1 MEKINNSIDSLESN
15 FKNKVID
22 FLREVRIKYPNVE
35 IFEWIRS
42 NDRQKELYSIGRR
55 WIPWE
60 KPVTWTIQSN
70 HFLGKAV
77 DLVFRV
83 NWVQKWEWDYQ
94 YLIEVAKKYWI
105 NNLAPK
111 ELCHFECDW
120 TIYNPMQW
128 YEWQY
133 KNKYWDNWTIFKDL
147 SAIDKLIE
155 EWNIK
160 ELAYFILIWLERIKK

>member
-1 MEKINNSIDSLESN
+1 MINNKIEDLEIN
-15 FKNKVID
+15 FQRKIKD
-22 FLREVRIKYPNVE
+22 FLKEVRVKYPNVE

-42 NDRQKELYSIGRR
+42 IDRQKELYSIGRR

-60 KPVTWTIQSN
+60 KPVTWTMNSN

-77 DLVFRV
+77 DLVFRI
-83 NWVQKWEWDYQ
+83 NWILTWDWDYK

-120 TIYNPMQW
+120 SIYNPIQW

-133 KNKYWDNWTIFKDL
+133 KNKYWSNWTIFKDL

-155 EWNIK
+155 EWNMK